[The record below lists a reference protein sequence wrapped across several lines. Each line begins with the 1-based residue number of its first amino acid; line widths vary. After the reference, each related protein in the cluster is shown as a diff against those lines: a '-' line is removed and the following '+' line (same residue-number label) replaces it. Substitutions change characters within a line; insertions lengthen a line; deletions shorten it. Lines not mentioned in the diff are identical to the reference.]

1 MSKQRKLC
9 LLTLKKIQSI
19 YLYKLAHGKR
29 WISKTF
35 LQKNLKNLLKQEMLL
50 FQFEYRYIV

>member
-1 MSKQRKLC
+1 MSKQRELC
-9 LLTLKKIQSI
+9 LLTLKEIQSI
-19 YLYKLAHGKR
+19 YLNKLANGKR

-35 LQKNLKNLLKQEMLL
+35 LQKNLKNLLKQAMLL